1 MGFAGV
7 FCSFV
12 GFVLNNIEWGRFE
25 LPLSGP
31 KPNIIGR

>member
-7 FCSFV
+7 FWNFM
-12 GFVLNNIEWGRFE
+12 GFDLNNIEWGRFE

-31 KPNIIGR
+31 KPNIIDR